1 MIVQNRHPLLAYIL
15 NFCREKANETVAID
29 FFAELGYCNNVILIL
44 IANDK
49 ECLFALVDSEWELV
63 KAHDN
68 EVIIDA
74 FEAGQLS
81 PSVFRRY
88 Q

>member
-1 MIVQNRHPLLAYIL
+1 MQKFDVGCYYFPNYH
-15 NFCREKANETVAID
+15 
-29 FFAELGYCNNVILIL
+29 CNDGRNAQVHGPGW
-44 IANDK
+44 
-49 ECLFALVDSEWELV
+49 SEWELV